1 LLEEYS
7 RNFGDKD
14 CHEIDPSGRD
24 PSTQVLHDIENLS
37 KLVEDYNVTLQTQAE
52 EDCSELRNELA
63 EAEIQLALQR
73 SLIRNETSDASHSD
87 VMVLEPAGG
96 SELALAMLTL
106 LQKIQNRQNINL
118 NYCNVPL
125 PKSMAAEL
133 VTRR

>member
-1 LLEEYS
+1 
-7 RNFGDKD
+7 
-14 CHEIDPSGRD
+14 
-24 PSTQVLHDIENLS
+24 
-37 KLVEDYNVTLQTQAE
+37 
-52 EDCSELRNELA
+52 
-63 EAEIQLALQR
+63 
-73 SLIRNETSDASHSD
+73 
-87 VMVLEPAGG
+87 MVLEPAGG